1 MRHQLLLLRSSPAER
16 EHTQHTHARTH
27 EPWRPLPFAARGGP
41 RSRRRRRCGRFQW
54 QSRRL
59 PRCSSP
65 ARRPSTS
72 PESRRRTFRWYAEAR
87 RRGDLAICSF
97 RAGGMRLGKEARR
110 WKTKKNDDVDD
121 SSVYRGAPSTTT
133 SSFSL
138 LPRLFPSPPSFATPT
153 TTIHQQGDPIPVKVN
168 KLASV
173 KTQLPF
179 DFYSLPFCRPDKIV
193 PSAENL
199 GEVLRGDRIK
209 NSGYEVAFKV
219 DQACKVLCVK
229 GPLTAE
235 EAEQFSKAV
244 SFFFGW
250 GMRGCERR

>member
-1 MRHQLLLLRSSPAER
+1 MNDSRFERRTRGRSKAGKGER
-16 EHTQHTHARTH
+16 KE
-27 EPWRPLPFAARGGP
+27 
-41 RSRRRRRCGRFQW
+41 RRRRVPPHPLF
-54 QSRRL
+54 SRQ
-59 PRCSSP
+59 
-65 ARRPSTS
+65 ARPPPLSTS
-72 PESRRRTFRWYAEAR
+72 FTF
-87 RRGDLAICSF
+87 
-97 RAGGMRLGKEARR
+97 
-110 WKTKKNDDVDD
+110 
-121 SSVYRGAPSTTT
+121 ST
-133 SSFSL
+133 F
-138 LPRLFPSPPSFATPT
+138 SPPLSHPT
-153 TTIHQQGDPIPVKVN
+153 QRPPPPHIHTRNSPPGTIRQGDPIPLKVN

-209 NSGYEVAFKV
+209 NSAYEVAFKV

-244 SFFFGW
+244 RFRSWISFPRCARVESLRESEGKRRAREREERGKEKSDGSDDEENAPPSFFSALLSLHTQKKSKRSQNPSRSPRSTVGTLSW
-250 GMRGCERR
+250 TICPS